1 MKRNYVAAAFALAF
15 IVGTAA
21 LATAETKDWKP
32 TLAKIDA
39 LGSFKDSDFSAEV
52 TIVSVKPGEDD
63 TTIVARY
70 FRRDVT
76 DQFTIVMMKPDNQK
90 GQGYFSTDKDL
101 WFYDPESRKFAYSSL
116 KDSFQDTDAQNSD
129 FSTSSYEKDYDVTE
143 SAEVKLG
150 SFDTYALTLVANSK
164 TVSVAKRKIWIRK
177 DNYLPLKEEHYSV
190 SGRLM
195 RTIAIPKYQT
205 VNGRFV
211 PVTELI
217 VDNLKQGEKTQL
229 TLANVSITKLPDSVF
244 TKEYLERVNQ

>member
-1 MKRNYVAAAFALAF
+1 MKRGFLLVAAMLVAAVSLA
-15 IVGTAA
+15 GAQA
-21 LATAETKDWKP
+21 KDWKP
-32 TLAKIDA
+32 VLAKIDA
-39 LGSFKDSDFSAEV
+39 LSSFKDSDFSAEV

-70 FRRDVT
+70 FRRDENEK
-76 DQFTIVMMKPDNQK
+76 FTIIMLKPDNQK
-90 GQGYFSTDKDL
+90 GQGYFSVGDDL

-129 FSTSSYEKDYDVTE
+129 FSSNSYEKDYDVTE
-143 SAEVKLG
+143 SGEAKLG
-150 SFDTYALTLVANSK
+150 AFDTYALTLVANSK
-164 TVSVAKRKIWIRK
+164 TVAVAKRKIWIRK

-217 VDNLKQGEKTQL
+217 VDNLKPGEKTQL
-229 TLANVSITKLPDSVF
+229 SLGNVSISKLPDAVF